1 MSKRKSSTTTVDS
14 VVDGHAP
21 PVREIVERLRAI
33 IREVAPEAVESANP
47 VWHSLSYK
55 HPASGYFCGIFPQAD
70 RVDVAFEFGVLLPDS
85 EGVLEGAG
93 KQVRYLRLRAERD
106 LREEAFRRLLI
117 EAINLPPKREAKL
130 ALIRERGQRTRAAQC
145 FVGSG

>member
-14 VVDGHAP
+14 VMNGHAP

-33 IREVAPEAVESANP
+33 IRETVPEAAESANP

-55 HPASGYFCGIFPQAD
+55 HPESGYFCGIFPLAN
-70 RVDVAFEFGVLLPDS
+70 RVDVAFEFGVLLPDP
-85 EGVLEGAG
+85 EGVLEGTG
-93 KQVRYLRLRAERD
+93 KQVRYLRLRDEHD
-106 LREEAFRRLLI
+106 LRVAAFKRLLI

-130 ALIRERGQRTRAAQC
+130 ALIRERGRRPDN
-145 FVGSG
+145 G